1 MQKMKLPQNTALKSL
16 ILACATA
23 ASLSAHAGGPLDGV
37 YSCAVSIPGI
47 GVSTIYQTINTN
59 AQGQTVTAPANVT
72 AGTAVVG
79 YGLGLVTGYT
89 LTGTTDKGQ
98 SFVFSLNP
106 VTLTA
111 TGIFNLVGANGLL
124 PTTYNCTKIW

>member
-1 MQKMKLPQNTALKSL
+1 M
-16 ILACATA
+16 
-23 ASLSAHAGGPLDGV
+23 DGV